1 MRDEL
6 ISIPFIEKEPLKS
19 SLMMQNLTSLTA
31 IDFSIQTHYKL
42 VKVVIKAWVDQVF
55 VVMLRGCNKFPG
67 AV

>member
-1 MRDEL
+1 MRGEL
-6 ISIPFIEKEPLKS
+6 ISIPFIEMEPLKS

-31 IDFSIQTHYKL
+31 IDFSIQIHYKL

>member
-19 SLMMQNLTSLTA
+19 SLMMQNLTYLTA